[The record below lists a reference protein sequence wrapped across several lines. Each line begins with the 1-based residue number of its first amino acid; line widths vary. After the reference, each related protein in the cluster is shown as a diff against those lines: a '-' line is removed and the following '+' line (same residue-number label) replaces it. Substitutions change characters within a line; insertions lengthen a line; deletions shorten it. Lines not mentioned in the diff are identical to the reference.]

1 MSLPS
6 SPPYKSQL
14 VPKTCACPLFI
25 LSSRGLMFHKSST
38 YCQKLMSFSSLIF
51 NMGAISMKV
60 NSALVF
66 ILIIATPSTI
76 YTFFLLIFNHNISYG
91 CSKLGLISWPSHLL
105 SKVSSF
111 VVMGRLHP
119 SLSRMPQSDSKI
131 LYHYMHYEREYYYW
145 LYRW

>member
-1 MSLPS
+1 MSVTMSLPI

-25 LSSRGLMFHKSST
+25 LSSRSLMFHKSST

-76 YTFFLLIFNHNISYG
+76 YTFFYSYLTISSVMG
-91 CSKLGLISWPSHLL
+91 CSKLELISWPSHLL
-105 SKVSSF
+105 SKVSSL

-119 SLSRMPQSDSKI
+119 PLSRMPQSDSKI
-131 LYHYMHYEREYYYW
+131 LYHYVHYEREYCH
-145 LYRW
+145 

>member
-1 MSLPS
+1 MSITMPLPS

-25 LSSRGLMFHKSST
+25 LNSRGLMFHKSST

-76 YTFFLLIFNHNISYG
+76 YTFFYSYLTISLVMG
-91 CSKLGLISWPSHLL
+91 CSKLGLISWPLHLL
-105 SKVSSF
+105 SKVSSL

-119 SLSRMPQSDSKI
+119 PLSRMP
-131 LYHYMHYEREYYYW
+131 
-145 LYRW
+145 